1 MGSLNRRDF
10 LKVSAL
16 SSGGMA
22 LNPNFINQQG
32 SQKANKTAVN
42 TGTKKFN
49 IGLFGIGLDT
59 YWPQFEGLLDKLKS
73 YQQQIHQKMKS
84 YGANVKDAG
93 MVDTVEKA
101 REAAD
106 YFKNEDVSII
116 FLYISTYALSST
128 VLPVVQKAKVPVII
142 LNLQPTKAINYT
154 SFNQM
159 NDRGKMTGEWLA
171 NCQACSVPEIACVF
185 NRAGVRF
192 HQITGTLDD
201 QESWQEIKDWIDAAQ
216 VAETMR
222 NNRMGML
229 GHYYCGMLDV
239 YSDLTQ
245 QSVFFGN
252 HVEIIE
258 MVELKAIRDKVTS
271 QEIDAKTKQIM
282 NHFDVEKGCSKTFIK
297 HAAHTAVALD
307 KLVEQKKLGSM
318 AYYFEGTQDPEY
330 LEIIASVIPGN
341 SILTANHI
349 PVAGEM
355 EIKNVQAMK
364 IMDAFGAGGSFTE
377 FYAMDFNEDIVLMG
391 HDGPGH
397 IAIAEGR
404 PILRPLG
411 IYHGKPGKGLS
422 VEMKVKQGPITVL
435 AVVQTFEGKLKF
447 LVAEGISVE
456 GPILEIGN
464 TNSRY
469 KFPVSVKEYINAW
482 SSEGPSHH
490 CAIGIGHIADK
501 IEKLG
506 AIFNME
512 VTKIC

>member
-1 MGSLNRRDF
+1 MNALNRRDF
-10 LKVSAL
+10 IKVSAL

-22 LNPNFINQQG
+22 INPGVISKQ
-32 SQKANKTAVN
+32 N
-42 TGTKKFN
+42 TYTTGKRSKSTSSGGLKV
-49 IGLFGIGLDT
+49 GLFGIGLDT
-59 YWPQFEGLLDKLKS
+59 YWPQFDGLLDRLEG
-73 YQQQIHQKMKS
+73 YQHHIHQKIND
-84 YGANVKDAG
+84 YGADVKDAG

-101 REAAD
+101 HKAAD
-106 YFKNEDVSII
+106 FFKKEDVAII

-128 VLPVVQKAKVPVII
+128 VLPVVQKAKVPVVI
-142 LNLQPTKAINYT
+142 LNLQPTKAIDYE
-154 SFNQM
+154 SFNKM
-159 NDRGKMTGEWLA
+159 SDRGKMTGEWLA

-185 NRAGVRF
+185 NRAGIKF

-201 QESWQEIKDWIDAAQ
+201 AASWKEINDWVDAAS
-216 VAETMR
+216 VAEVMR
-222 NNRMGML
+222 NNRLGML

-252 HVEIIE
+252 HIEIIE
-258 MVELKAIRDKVTS
+258 MVELKALRDKVTS
-271 QEIDAKTKQIM
+271 KEADAKIKQIM
-282 NHFDVEKGCSKTFIK
+282 QHFDVEKGCSKEYIK
-297 HAAHTAVALD
+297 QSAYTAVALD
-307 KLVEQKKLGSM
+307 RLVAEKKLGSM
-318 AYYFEGTQDPEY
+318 AYYFEGTHDPRY
-330 LEIIASVIPGN
+330 LEIISSVIPGN
-341 SILTANHI
+341 SMLTANHV

-364 IMDAFGAGGSFTE
+364 IMDSFGAGGSFTE
-377 FYAMDFNEDIVLMG
+377 FYGMDFNEDIVLMG

-404 PILRPLG
+404 PMLRPLG
-411 IYHGKPGKGLS
+411 VYHGKPGEGLS

-435 AVVQTFEGKLKF
+435 AVVQTYDGKLKF
-447 LVAEGISVE
+447 LAAEGESVE

-469 KFPVSVKEYINAW
+469 KFPIPVKEYINAW

-501 IEKLG
+501 IDKLA
-506 AIFNME
+506 AIFDME
-512 VTKIC
+512 VTRIC